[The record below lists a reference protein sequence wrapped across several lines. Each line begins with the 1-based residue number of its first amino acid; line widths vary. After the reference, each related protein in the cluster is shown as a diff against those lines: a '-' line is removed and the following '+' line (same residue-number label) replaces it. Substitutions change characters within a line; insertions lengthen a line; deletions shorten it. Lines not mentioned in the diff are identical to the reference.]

1 VRLLVDVG
9 VGKAVEN
16 WLASQGLDMVAVRD
30 LNPRMTDAAILALAV
45 QEQRFVITMDKDFGE
60 MIFRYRQSHAGVLL
74 LRLADASSHE
84 KVLVVQQIVKFY
96 LDALPGSF
104 CVYQK
109 GRLRIR
115 DQATR

>member
-1 VRLLVDVG
+1 
-9 VGKAVEN
+9 
-16 WLASQGLDMVAVRD
+16 MAVRD
-30 LNPRMTDAAILALAV
+30 LNPGMTDSAILALAV
-45 QEQRFVITMDKDFGE
+45 QEQRLVITMDKDFGE
-60 MIFRYRQSHAGVLL
+60 MVFRSQQPHAGVLL
-74 LRLADASSHE
+74 LRLADAPSHE
-84 KVLVVQQIVKFY
+84 KVLVVQRIFESH